1 MDLCLSAVIG
11 HSTPPVWS
19 RMCSYGLGPF
29 CCYGS
34 GSTPYHFK
42 APVGK
47 EFLEEKRRSKE
58 ELEVGQDYESSN
70 RIIKS
75 TRKREH
81 DLRVS
86 VKFLCRSFTP
96 SCPPERHFPFG
107 TLGRGWS
114 RFLSPWSKL
123 FSNASLCSS
132 YVGHIKIRQSNNN

>member
-1 MDLCLSAVIG
+1 MDLCLNAVIG

-47 EFLEEKRRSKE
+47 EFLEEKRRSME
-58 ELEVGQDYESSN
+58 ELEVRQDYERSN

-81 DLRVS
+81 D
-86 VKFLCRSFTP
+86 P
-96 SCPPERHFPFG
+96 Q
-107 TLGRGWS
+107 
-114 RFLSPWSKL
+114 
-123 FSNASLCSS
+123 SLCEVPIQICHPPHALLRGISPLELWVGAGASS
-132 YVGHIKIRQSNNN
+132 LAPGASYFQMLLFVLVMLDTLR